1 MVVELGKTPSN
12 EVRNAVDVL
21 VGALE
26 PDCELPKVRGELL
39 FQLRMLTTVGC
50 LEVFVLSGVHHFD

>member
-39 FQLRMLTTVGC
+39 FQL
-50 LEVFVLSGVHHFD
+50 